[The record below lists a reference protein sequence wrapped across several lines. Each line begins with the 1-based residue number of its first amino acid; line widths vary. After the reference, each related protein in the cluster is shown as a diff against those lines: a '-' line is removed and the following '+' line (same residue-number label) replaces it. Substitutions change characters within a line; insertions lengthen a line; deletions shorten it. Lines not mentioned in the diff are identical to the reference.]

1 MLQPIQNKLDQI
13 DRLCKNKYY
22 LHYIDNELWFIH
34 SELESNESVEL
45 DFEPTEEYVFC
56 IREDSVWKFFNKQ
69 SQALYYCIQHDK
81 EEIHML
87 PFNKTDE
94 DKDLITMKQFMTT
107 PFQYINSLM
116 LSYRV
121 HNCLPVK
128 DAFVCAFEVWKFSGP
143 YYHKIINE
151 LVSEYPDTQQQFSH
165 YLEQF
170 SHYLEQ
176 YDHLMNNKY
185 ETFDEYIETL
195 YKI

>member
-1 MLQPIQNKLDQI
+1 MLQPIQQKFEQI
-13 DRLCKNKYY
+13 DRLHKNKYY
-22 LHYIDNELWFIH
+22 LHYIQEELWFIH
-34 SELESNESVEL
+34 SELKSNESVEL

-56 IREDSVWKFFNKQ
+56 IRNDSDWKFFNKL
-69 SQALYYCIQHDK
+69 SEALYFCLQEEKEK

-87 PFNKTDE
+87 PFNETDE
-94 DKDLITMKQFMTT
+94 DKDIITMKQFMTT

-128 DAFVCAFEVWKFSGP
+128 DAFVSALELWKFSVP
-143 YYHKIINE
+143 YYYKIISE
-151 LVSEYPDTQQQFSH
+151 LVSDYPDTQQH
-165 YLEQF
+165 F

-185 ETFDEYIETL
+185 KTFDEYIETL